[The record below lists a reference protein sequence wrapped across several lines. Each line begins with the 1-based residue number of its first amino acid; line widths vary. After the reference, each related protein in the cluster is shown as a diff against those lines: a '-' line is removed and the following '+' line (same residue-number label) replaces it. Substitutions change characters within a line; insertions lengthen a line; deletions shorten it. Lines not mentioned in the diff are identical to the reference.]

1 MFIRFTKANYCPEC
15 DILYSNKINCPICGN
30 KSGCSMNCIRNR
42 AAKLVEDY
50 KALTGELKP
59 VNSNQ
64 TSLF

>member
-1 MFIRFTKANYCPEC
+1 MFIRFTKAKYCPEC
-15 DILYSNKINCPICGN
+15 DILYNNKINCPICGN
-30 KSGCSMNCIRNR
+30 KSGCSMNCIRNS